1 MGVCSPLPVNSQV
14 LETLK
19 RNADAAGSMQ
29 PFPLHAQYV
38 PSVLAGRNGDQDGSD
53 TDGKGEKPKPQ
64 KPRPKGKPGKKTSK
78 VSPKEKVTPPKEAG
92 QLESEKSGWCY
103 NSIRTEFINK
113 LRSDGT
119 GKSFGEASELW
130 DQSMEKARYL
140 APVSVGELKKR
151 RFLPKGANTNP
162 WLAKVNGPTN

>member
-19 RNADAAGSMQ
+19 RNADAAGSTQ

-103 NSIRTEFINK
+103 NSIRTEFINQ

-151 RFLPKGANTNP
+151 RFLPKGADTNP